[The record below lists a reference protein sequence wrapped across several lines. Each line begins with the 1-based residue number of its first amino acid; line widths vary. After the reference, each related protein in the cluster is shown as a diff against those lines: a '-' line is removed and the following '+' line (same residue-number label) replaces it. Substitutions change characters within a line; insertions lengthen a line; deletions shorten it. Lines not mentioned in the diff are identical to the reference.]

1 MHHAG
6 TKGFLKPCLLLLL
19 RERSDHGYDLVVRL
33 APLGLGEGEAASV
46 YRALR
51 ELEREQLVRSRW
63 QPSTAGPLRRTYEL
77 TTAGVAALASWV
89 RALEQTRA
97 ELDYFLYRYEVLVAP
112 RDWSRPGGAP
122 GSTNDSASPPR
133 ESWDPR
139 TFPCSPECRRAGPN
153 SFLRRQRYRLHDNI
167 VTVDTNLG

>member
-1 MHHAG
+1 MHYAG

-19 RERSDHGYDLVVRL
+19 RERPDHGYDLVVRL
-33 APLGLGEGEAASV
+33 APLGLGEEESASV

-51 ELEREQLVRSRW
+51 ELEHEQMVRSSW

-97 ELDYFLYRYEVLVAP
+97 ELDYFLYRYAVLVAT
-112 RDWSRPGGAP
+112 RDWARPGSAP
-122 GSTNDSASPPR
+122 RPANDSASPP
-133 ESWDPR
+133 
-139 TFPCSPECRRAGPN
+139 PEN
-153 SFLRRQRYRLHDNI
+153 
-167 VTVDTNLG
+167 